1 MRSPSSYGFFHQVSL
16 DRFRTIRREIE
27 KRASELDRSSMNWL
41 LRELD
46 EDDMHTFLSGLPGQI
61 ISPLLDTKL
70 VVEGLR
76 ERTMSSPSSH
86 YV

>member
-1 MRSPSSYGFFHQVSL
+1 MRSPSSYGFFHQVYL

-46 EDDMHTFLSGLPGQI
+46 EDDMHTFLSGLPG
-61 ISPLLDTKL
+61 
-70 VVEGLR
+70 
-76 ERTMSSPSSH
+76 
-86 YV
+86 